1 MYRRDRRGETQLG
14 ASKNWG
20 GHMTGREQRTEADST
35 RVLLVRC
42 LDDEEVQEQ
51 RNTGRSQ

>member
-14 ASKNWG
+14 ASKNRG

-42 LDDEEVQEQ
+42 LDDEEVQDR